1 MVRLFFRNTLK
12 QLPVISSKELLITF
26 SLLAPRLFS
35 NAMSAENPT
44 DSSPLYAS
52 YFYFTKTTP
61 LQINHE
67 PLKTDHLRALISVQL
82 QFDTLKNKNQ
92 SHTRDTTENIGSG
105 KGIEIQE
112 VTITRF
118 QHNKNIAELKQIQA
132 EKNKKAGIYYNGKPP
147 ISLLSPFGGKPI
159 TFFYELLSKHG
170 KKARAMEQNIEK
182 AIQERQ
188 IDSMFNSITIQAL
201 VPIDDG
207 DLMEFT
213 QRYRPGFNEA
223 KNWKTYDLN
232 HYIKKCFKEFNS
244 KEK

>member
-1 MVRLFFRNTLK
+1 MVMLFFRNTLK

-44 DSSPLYAS
+44 DSSPLHAS

-61 LQINHE
+61 LHINHE
-67 PLKTDHLRALISVQL
+67 PLRTDHLRPLIPVQF
-82 QFDTLKNKNQ
+82 QSDTLKNNNQ
-92 SHTRDTTENIGSG
+92 SHSTDTTVLIGSE

-118 QHNKNIAELKQIQA
+118 QHNKNIAELKEIQA
-132 EKNKKAGIYYNGKPP
+132 DINKKAGIYYNGKPP

-159 TFFYELLSKHG
+159 TFFYELFSKHG
-170 KKARAMEQNIEK
+170 KKARAMEQNIEA

-188 IDSMFNSITIQAL
+188 IDSMFNSITIQAI
-201 VPIDDG
+201 VPIDEA
-207 DLMEFT
+207 DLMEFR
-213 QRYRPGFNEA
+213 QRYRPNFNDA
-223 KNWKTYDLN
+223 KNWKTYDLSL
-232 HYIKKCFKEFNS
+232 YIKKCFKDFKRN
-244 KEK
+244 KK

>member
-26 SLLAPRLFS
+26 ILLTSGFCSRT
-35 NAMSAENPT
+35 MGAENPMGL
-44 DSSPLYAS
+44 SSLHAS

-61 LQINHE
+61 LQIYNE
-67 PLKTDHLRALISVQL
+67 PLKTDHLRALTPVQF
-82 QFDTLKNKNQ
+82 QSDTLKNNNL
-92 SHTRDTTENIGSG
+92 SDSSDTTVLIGSK

-118 QHNKNIAELKQIQA
+118 QHNKNIAELKEIQA
-132 EKNKKAGIYYNGKPP
+132 DKNKKAGIYYNGKPP

-170 KKARAMEQNIEK
+170 KRARAMEKNIER

-188 IDSMFNSITIQAL
+188 IDSMFNSQTIQLL
-201 VPIDDG
+201 VPIDEA

-213 QRYRPGFNEA
+213 QRYKPNFNEA

-232 HYIKKCFKEFNS
+232 LYIKKCFKDFNRN
-244 KEK
+244 KK